1 MAGSYCKQ
9 FATKL
14 LRGRLAGMGAEI
26 GDLPCEGYNKMQVSK
41 GLELREDR
49 EGLCSLQAPCLRALE
64 EDT

>member
-9 FATKL
+9 FAAKL
-14 LRGRLAGMGAEI
+14 LSGRLAGMGAEI

-41 GLELREDR
+41 GLELRE
-49 EGLCSLQAPCLRALE
+49 GLCSHQAPRLRALE